1 MKNKNPL
8 LKFQII
14 SVIFTGILGT
24 LLHFT
29 YEWSNQNI
37 LIGVFSAINEST
49 WEHLKLA
56 FYPMLITTIIGYFLF
71 KDTRFNF
78 LCAKMIGILFTLSF
92 IIIFFYTYSGII
104 GKDISILSIGSFFVS
119 IILGEYLAYKI
130 VNSDYS
136 CDNSIAIIVL
146 ILLFVCF
153 VSFTF
158 FPPKIGLFKDPLTN
172 TFGIFKSI

>member
-8 LKFQII
+8 LKFQIL
-14 SVIFTGILGT
+14 SVIFAGILGT
-24 LLHFT
+24 ILHFT

-37 LIGVFSAINEST
+37 LVGTFSSVNEST

-56 FYPMLITTIIGYFLF
+56 FLPTLITTIIGYFIF

-78 LCAKMIGILFTLSF
+78 LCAKTLGILVTLSF
-92 IIIFFYTYSGII
+92 IIIFFYTYTGII
-104 GKDISILSIGSFFVS
+104 GKDIPILSIGSFFVS

-130 VNSDYS
+130 INSNYS
-136 CDNSIAIIVL
+136 CDNSIAMIVL
-146 ILLFVCF
+146 TLLFVCF
-153 VSFTF
+153 VNFTF

-172 TFGIFKSI
+172 TFGIFKNI